1 MEEEM
6 KKRII
11 SLMFLLMAA
20 VFFTTACSNTGTETK
35 KEETAQREVSEEK
48 TEADPVGVKKIFVTP
63 QWLKSLIDGN
73 QEESKDYII
82 LNVAWGEEADNPAYT
97 EGHIPGAVHMNTDN
111 IESEEFWNIRTPE
124 EIEALCKKF
133 GITKDT
139 TVVVYGAS
147 PEFSGD
153 DRAAMALLW
162 AGVEN
167 VKALDG
173 GIEAWTNAGY
183 ELEKGSNAP
192 KATDKAFGVNV
203 PAHPE
208 YILSIDQVKDKLAND
223 DNFRLVSIRSR
234 DEFEGK
240 TSGYGYIDRAG
251 EPKGAIWGKDT
262 DDGTY
267 NNEDGTTIDI
277 DKVEGILKESDASF
291 DNEISYYCGTGWRA
305 AVPFLKAYESGKE
318 NVTVYDGGW
327 FQWQMDPEND
337 VQLGDP
343 KTSDVQYV
351 KVKDLTT
358 DKAKKQ

>member
-1 MEEEM
+1 
-6 KKRII
+6 
-11 SLMFLLMAA
+11 
-20 VFFTTACSNTGTETK
+20 
-35 KEETAQREVSEEK
+35 
-48 TEADPVGVKKIFVTP
+48 
-63 QWLKSLIDGN
+63 
-73 QEESKDYII
+73 
-82 LNVAWGEEADNPAYT
+82 
-97 EGHIPGAVHMNTDN
+97 MNTDN

-251 EPKGAIWGKDT
+251 EPKGAI
-262 DDGTY
+262 
-267 NNEDGTTIDI
+267 
-277 DKVEGILKESDASF
+277 
-291 DNEISYYCGTGWRA
+291 
-305 AVPFLKAYESGKE
+305 
-318 NVTVYDGGW
+318 
-327 FQWQMDPEND
+327 
-337 VQLGDP
+337 
-343 KTSDVQYV
+343 
-351 KVKDLTT
+351 
-358 DKAKKQ
+358 